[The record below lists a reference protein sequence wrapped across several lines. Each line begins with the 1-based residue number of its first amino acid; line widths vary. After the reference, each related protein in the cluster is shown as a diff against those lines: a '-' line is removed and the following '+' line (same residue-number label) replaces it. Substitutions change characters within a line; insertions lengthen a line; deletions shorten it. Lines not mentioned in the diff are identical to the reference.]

1 MLPNQPLLIEPVPAM
16 ANHRMVTLIW
26 IFTEKFG
33 LIFLSMITF
42 VVYARL
48 LTPTE
53 LGVGTV
59 IIAIVELVG
68 VLYSSVLEDP
78 LVRAE
83 HLEDRHIST
92 AFWFA
97 VLLSLASIVVIS
109 LAAML
114 YTPSLALRWMTA
126 VASVKI
132 LFTMMARVYVVQL
145 RRTSNFKRL
154 ASRTLLGKIVGGVG
168 GIVVALWGLGP
179 WAVIAQALI
188 MEFVSIVVLMNGDRR
203 RIPLCIDRPFL
214 RELLKTGTPVAINTL
229 SAQTLQRGVNVVLGM
244 TAGAHAVGMF
254 NLAMR
259 IIDLPRSAIYNGLM
273 SYALPVFARR
283 SSDPPRLIGIISD
296 STAISGFLLT
306 PFFLGIA
313 LTAEDIVLLIF
324 GAKWADAIAMLQVLA
339 ITAALGNLAMYATT
353 ALVAVN
359 HTRVTLKAEVAT
371 TLLAL
376 GLVYLLG
383 PTYGGMGAALALLVR
398 MLLITPLQIRGLNTA
413 IGYGWGAF
421 FESGYRSVIA
431 SLVMAVAVL
440 SISPH
445 LALQGFLHLGC
456 NIAIGAL
463 TYGLAYSVL
472 HPRWP
477 QEFKL
482 VFTAR

>member
-1 MLPNQPLLIEPVPAM
+1 M
-16 ANHRMVTLIW
+16 ANHRLVTLIW

-42 VVYARL
+42 VVFARL

-53 LGVGTV
+53 LGIGTV
-59 IIAIVELVG
+59 IIAIVEIVG
-68 VLYSSVLEDP
+68 MLYSSVLEDP
-78 LVRAE
+78 LVRME
-83 HLEDRHIST
+83 RLEAKHIST
-92 AFWFA
+92 TFWFA
-97 VLLSLASIVVIS
+97 VLISLASIVVIS
-109 LAAML
+109 LAAVL
-114 YTPSLALRWMTA
+114 YTPSPALQWMTA

-132 LFTMMARVYVVQL
+132 LFTMMARVYVVEM

-154 ASRTLLGKIVGGVG
+154 ASRTLLGKIAGGVG
-168 GIVVALWGLGP
+168 GIGVALLGYGP

-188 MEFVSIVVLMNGDRR
+188 MDFVCVVVLMLADRR
-203 RIPLCIDRPFL
+203 RIAFCIDGPIL
-214 RELLKTGTPVAINTL
+214 RELLKSGTPVAINVL
-229 SAQTLQRGVNVVLGM
+229 SSQTLQRGVNVVLGM

-259 IIDLPRSAIYNGLM
+259 IIDLPRTAIYNGLM

-283 SSDPPRLIGIISD
+283 IGDPPRLIGMISD

-313 LTAEDIVLLIF
+313 LTAEDIILLIF
-324 GAKWADAIAMLQVLA
+324 GAKWAAAVPLLQVLA
-339 ITAALGNLAMYATT
+339 GTAALGNLAMYATT

-359 HTRVTLKAEVAT
+359 HTRVTLKAEVIT

-376 GLVYLLG
+376 ALVYAMG
-383 PTYGGMGAALALLVR
+383 PVYGGMGAALALLVR
-398 MLLITPLQIRGLNTA
+398 MLIITPLQVRGLNTA
-413 IGYGWGAF
+413 IGYGWDAF
-421 FESGYRSVIA
+421 FESSYRSVIA
-431 SLVMAVAVL
+431 SLVMATAVL
-440 SISPH
+440 FASSH
-445 LALQGFLHLGC
+445 LALQGYLHLVG
-456 NIAIGAL
+456 NIAIGAV
-463 TYGLAYSVL
+463 TYAMAYSVL